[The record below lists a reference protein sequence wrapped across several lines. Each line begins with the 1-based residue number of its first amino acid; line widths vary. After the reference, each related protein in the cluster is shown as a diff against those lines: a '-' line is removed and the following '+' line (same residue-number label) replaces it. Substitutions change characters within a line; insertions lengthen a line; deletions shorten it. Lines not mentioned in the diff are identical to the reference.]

1 MNQASWI
8 WWLGSFP
15 TVVYQYLNNSFTQIL
30 WRINPGQLI
39 NIYIYFFYLVF
50 LPNFALQLIT
60 WHQTLFYFHIKTFI
74 TDWTRSVRSRISQSV
89 SKFRWSTIYSAI
101 KNLKRTRMAYNS
113 PSLYG
118 SRNDWP
124 SIIYRAHQNN
134 PRTRIELLSAF
145 YCQHKDRKDLIY
157 LTNFINTIL
166 PKAAYPNCL
175 LPFYTKPFDMCLF
188 YSSLHI

>member
-1 MNQASWI
+1 MTFKAWSVSTYQLKFFLLSPNVSYFRP
-8 WWLGSFP
+8 STDYP
-15 TVVYQYLNNSFTQIL
+15 TSNSL
-30 WRINPGQLI
+30 
-39 NIYIYFFYLVF
+39 
-50 LPNFALQLIT
+50 
-60 WHQTLFYFHIKTFI
+60 YFHSKKFI
-74 TDWTRSVRSRISQSV
+74 TDWTRSVRSRIPQSV